1 MKFSMYCLPIH
12 FLLFFCVVSFSEC
25 CILSFLTLKE
35 IVASFCSNFFC
46 IPAWRNNIWCMVCLV
61 CLFVHVWMLGNSSL
75 LLMFYGLERHKK
87 LCCVC
92 SRQVFDFGWFL
103 NEKYPNGHHA

>member
-35 IVASFCSNFFC
+35 IVASFCSNLFC

-92 SRQVFDFGWFL
+92 SR
-103 NEKYPNGHHA
+103 